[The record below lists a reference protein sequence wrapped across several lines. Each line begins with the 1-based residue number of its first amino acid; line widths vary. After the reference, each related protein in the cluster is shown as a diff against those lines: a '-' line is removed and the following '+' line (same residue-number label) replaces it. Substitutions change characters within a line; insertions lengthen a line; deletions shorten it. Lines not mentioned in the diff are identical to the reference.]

1 MSKGGGGG
9 TNTIQKADPYI
20 GQQPFLKDI
29 YAESQRLYQGGG
41 PQLFPGDLTA
51 PPSARTLQAEE
62 MQAQSALGAQQDLVN
77 QLGAANQ
84 FALAGP
90 QNIASNPFLA
100 SATEAA
106 IRPLFSQTQS
116 LLQQARRG
124 ANQAGQLGGDRQ
136 AILEQ
141 GVIGDFLTKAGDVSS
156 RIYSQAYR
164 DALTNQSRALA
175 FAPRTL
181 ASFNVPAQ
189 TLGQVGLAEQARA
202 QLALDEQRARFEAEQ
217 QRPETALDAY
227 ARRVMSGGVIPGTKT
242 GTIDAPDP
250 SFGQRALSGAAAGLG
265 TYGALTATTGTPAT
279 AVFGSTLAN
288 PMVAG
293 PIAAAIGLLGAFG

>member
-29 YAESQRLYQGGG
+29 YAQSQDLFQRGG
-41 PQLFPGDLTA
+41 PQLFPGRLTA
-51 PPSARTLQAEE
+51 PVSDRTLQAEA
-62 MQAQSALGAQQDLVN
+62 MQAQNALGAQQNLAN
-77 QLGAANQ
+77 QIGAAQQ

-100 SATEAA
+100 STTEAA
-106 IRPLFSQTQS
+106 LRPIFSQTQS

-156 RIYSQAYR
+156 RIGSQAYR
-164 DALTNQSRALA
+164 DALTSQARALA
-175 FAPRTL
+175 FAPQTL

-189 TLGQVGLAEQARA
+189 TLGQIGLAEQARA

-217 QRPETALDAY
+217 MRPETALDNY

-242 GTIDAPDP
+242 GSINAPDP
-250 SFGQRALSGAAAGLG
+250 SFGQRALSGTAAGLG
-265 TYGALTATTGTPAT
+265 TYGTLTAGAGTAAGPT
-279 AVFGSTLAN
+279 FGALAN
-288 PMVAG
+288 PAIAG
-293 PIAAAIGLLGAFG
+293 PIAAAIGLLAATS